1 MLSRIHLAIL
11 GLVFA
16 VQLASANEPTIASA
30 PDTKHP
36 DYIVPVVRNLP
47 PTEGS
52 KTLVVLSWNVKHL
65 GRKSFNT
72 RLAAPLMKDA
82 DVVTLQEVNTSDSG
96 KKALEELAAELT
108 KITGERICMA
118 LSEKPSDGTER
129 YAYLWKD
136 TRVAFVKSNGDIIDR
151 CPSTALTV
159 RLGVR
164 NAAKI
169 LREPSFGVLYFRPE
183 ARAFLLASIH
193 LRPSGKKP
201 QAEVGPLFDT
211 LGPVLIPTIVA
222 GDYNLDS
229 KHPAFKAA
237 RDQRFKPAMEGV
249 KTSLKMKKREL
260 SKPYDNFWFKGFKL
274 QSTKVINLHHAFPTV
289 EPKDI
294 YKGFSDHCPIVG
306 YFEFFRMGGA
316 AK

>member
-1 MLSRIHLAIL
+1 MPIALAHESK
-11 GLVFA
+11 A
-16 VQLASANEPTIASA
+16 HSA

-47 PTEGS
+47 PIEGS
-52 KTLVVLSWNVKHL
+52 KTLVVMSWNVKHL
-65 GRKSFNT
+65 GRKGFNT
-72 RLAAPLMKDA
+72 SLAAPLMKDA
-82 DVVTLQEVNTSDSG
+82 DVITLQEVNPKDSG
-96 KKALEELAAELT
+96 KDALQELANELT
-108 KITGERICMA
+108 KITKERICLA
-118 LSEKPSDGTER
+118 LSDKPTDGTER
-129 YAYLWKD
+129 YGYLWKD
-136 TRVAFVKSNGDIIDR
+136 ARVAFVKSNGDIIDR
-151 CPSTALTV
+151 CPSTALTI

-201 QAEVGPLFDT
+201 QAEVGPLFET

-222 GDYNLDS
+222 GDFNLDS

-237 RDQRFKPAMEGV
+237 HGFRYKPALEGT

-274 QSTKVINLHHAFPTV
+274 QSTRVINLFDAFPTLA
-289 EPKDI
+289 PKEI

-306 YFEFFRMGGA
+306 HFEFFRVGV